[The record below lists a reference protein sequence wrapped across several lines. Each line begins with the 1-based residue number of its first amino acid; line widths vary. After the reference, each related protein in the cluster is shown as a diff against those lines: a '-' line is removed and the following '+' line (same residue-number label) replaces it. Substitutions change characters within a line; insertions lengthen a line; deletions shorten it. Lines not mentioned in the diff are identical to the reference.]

1 MHPDLESLL
10 ALQEKDEAVTATD
23 AALAALEPEVRVLD
37 DALAAAERTLEN
49 SRREIQVALGRRGEL
64 EGKIA
69 NYRTMQEQR
78 RQRLEWVRG
87 GEGGVDANGGG
98 FDLARSVLAK
108 EEAEFM
114 RSGDAVTETERRAAE
129 AEKALEDLKSSQA
142 EAREGLAGRREEIV
156 ARRELAQAEREQ
168 AASGVNASLLV
179 RYEKI
184 RRGKRPLAVYAL
196 HGDACGRCY
205 TAVPTQRRV
214 LIQRGA
220 SIEACEACGVLLYA
234 VDSSTHATK

>member
-1 MHPDLESLL
+1 MHPELEPLL
-10 ALQEKDEAVTATD
+10 ALQEKDQAVTAAE
-23 AALAALEPEVRVLD
+23 AALAALAPEVDGLD
-37 DALAAAERTLEN
+37 GAVAAAERALETA
-49 SRREIQVALGRRGEL
+49 RRAIQAALDRRSDM

-69 NYRTMQEQR
+69 NYKTMQDQR

-87 GEGGVDANGGG
+87 AKEASTLMAEL
-98 FDLARSVLAK
+98 DLARSVLAK

-114 RSGDAVTETERRAAE
+114 RSGDAVTEAERRAAE
-129 AEKALEDLKSSQA
+129 AERALEELRAAQA
-142 EAREGLAGRREEIV
+142 PGREGIAGRRDGI
-156 ARRELAQAEREQ
+156 ASEREQ
-168 AASGVNASLLV
+168 ALAAREAAATAVAAELLA

-184 RRGKRPLAVYAL
+184 RRGKAPLALYAL

-220 SIEACEACGVLLYA
+220 TIETCEGCGVLLYA
-234 VDSSTHATK
+234 PE